1 MILPILFVFMPR
13 LGPLNLDLILTMQ
26 VSGFISEPVS
36 GDYGTLPRC
45 GGTLSDTPIGR
56 HRVLVFVNV
65 TRELDKREYDPS
77 EKAMNE

>member
-36 GDYGTLPRC
+36 GDYPAVEALCLTLRLAA
-45 GGTLSDTPIGR
+45 T
-56 HRVLVFVNV
+56 VFWSSVNV
-65 TRELDKREYDPS
+65 TRELDKREYDLS